1 MKFRLLLITL
11 LVGLSGGIWADSF
24 TVSEIDIIGLQRV
37 SLGTVRNS
45 LPLEVGDIANNNDLS
60 LGLKRLFATGYF
72 KDVSVWSDPT
82 SGLVRYDV
90 IEQPALSEITFT
102 GNKLIPTAGMK
113 QVFSN
118 AGLVEGDVFSRSK
131 MDGLLLEVE
140 RQYAAMGHYA
150 VDIQSALTPVPG
162 NRVKLAIT
170 VVEGKKAK
178 IANINITGTQA
189 FSNEPLLA
197 VMKLKAKRPGNPFQ
211 VFSKKTLY
219 SSDAVRGDQERLASY
234 YLDRGYLRY
243 ELMST
248 QVTLSPALD
257 EVYITYNI
265 SEGELFHLSSFEL
278 SGDLVGDDVAL
289 LKLATVSSGSVF
301 SRKQIIDIQKAI
313 QERLS
318 DLGYVFPQLRLGSD
332 VDEAKKTIALNLF
345 INPGQRTYV
354 RRITIQG
361 NVTTQDS
368 VVRRELTQQEGAL
381 ASGPKISE
389 SKRRLERVGYFKNVQ
404 IATQPIAGIPD
415 QVDLNISVE
424 EMKDATLTGSIGW
437 ADPGG
442 LFVAGEY
449 KQKNFQGSGRDVSTS
464 LTINSYQKMLDFSY
478 TNPYFTKDAVS
489 LAYNLFMNETDN
501 ANISE
506 NDYATN
512 KWGGGVSLGYPLSL
526 NQRVSFGI
534 DYTQTALFA
543 TNPAQEIAN
552 FIGDHG
558 KNFSNFELS
567 SAWRYSSLNGTFL
580 ATDGQSHNVSLNVS
594 LPLSDLA
601 YYKLDYRGRYYQPL
615 LGDDYVLRFRGGLG
629 YGDGFDNT
637 NALPF
642 FENFI
647 SGGVSS
653 VRGFRYGS
661 LGPKST
667 PPIASTATPA
677 AIGGNMKLEYGVDL
691 LFPTPIAKDKSQF
704 RSSLFF
710 DAGNVFTSQCLP
722 TNVNCDVGFN
732 PDDLRYS
739 MGYELNW
746 MTPIAPLRFIW
757 AWPLNAQTGDLQQ
770 SFMFTFGYAM

>member
-11 LVGLSGGIWADSF
+11 LFGFTVSAWAESF
-24 TVSEIDIIGLQRV
+24 TVSEIEIIGLQRV

-45 LPLEVGDIANNNDLS
+45 LPLEVGDVANNNDLS
-60 LGLKRLFATGYF
+60 NGLRRLYATGYF
-72 KDVSVWSDPT
+72 KDVNVWSDPET
-82 SGLVRYDV
+82 GIVRYDV
-90 IEQPALSEITFT
+90 IEQPALADITFT
-102 GNKLIPTAGMK
+102 GNKLIPTAGLK

-118 AGLVEGDVFSRSK
+118 AGLVAGEVFSRSK

-150 VDIQSALTPVPG
+150 VDIQSELQPVPG
-162 NRVKLAIT
+162 NRVKLAVT

-189 FSNEPLLA
+189 FDDEVLLA
-197 VMKLKAKRPGNPFQ
+197 VMKLKAKRPGNLFQ
-211 VFSKKTLY
+211 MFSKKTLY

-243 ELMST
+243 ELIST
-248 QVTLSPALD
+248 QVTLSPTLD
-257 EVYITYNI
+257 EVYIAYNI
-265 SEGELFHLSSFEL
+265 SEGQQFRLSSFEL

-289 LKLATVSSGSVF
+289 LNLAKVSPGSVF
-301 SRKQIIDIQKAI
+301 SRKQIIDIQKSI

-318 DLGYVFPQLRLGSD
+318 DLGYAFPQLRLGSD
-332 VDEAKKTIALNLF
+332 VDEVNKTIALNLF
-345 INPGQRTYV
+345 VNPGQRTYV
-354 RRITIQG
+354 RRIGIQG
-361 NVTTQDS
+361 NVTTHDS
-368 VVRRELTQQEGAL
+368 VVRRELTQLEGAL
-381 ASGPKISE
+381 ASGTKISE

-404 IATQPIAGIPD
+404 IETQPIAGIPD

-442 LFVAGEY
+442 LFIAGEY
-449 KQKNFQGSGRDVSTS
+449 KQKNFQGSGKDVATS
-464 LTINSYQKMLDFSY
+464 ATINSYQKMLDFSY

-489 LAYNLFMNETDN
+489 LAYNLFLQETDN
-501 ANISE
+501 ATISE

-512 KWGGGVSLGYPLSL
+512 KWGGGISLGYPLSL
-526 NQRVSFGI
+526 NQRISFGV
-534 DYTQTALFA
+534 DYTQTYLFA
-543 TNPAQEIAN
+543 TNPAQEIAT
-552 FIGDHG
+552 FISEHGDE
-558 KNFSNFELS
+558 FSNLELS
-567 SAWRYSSLNGTFL
+567 TAWKYSSLNGTFL
-580 ATDGQSHNVSLNVS
+580 ATEGQSHNLSLNVS
-594 LPLSDLA
+594 LPVSDLS
-601 YYKLDYRGRYYQPL
+601 YYKLDYRGRYYQPIIA
-615 LGDDYVLRFRGGLG
+615 DDYVLRFRGGLG
-629 YGDGFDNT
+629 YGDGFGDT
-637 NALPF
+637 SALPF

-653 VRGFRYGS
+653 VRGFRYAS

-667 PPIASTATPA
+667 PPVTATADPA
-677 AIGGNMKLEYGVDL
+677 AIGGNMKVEYGVDL

-710 DAGNVFTSQCLP
+710 DAGNVFASQCLA
-722 TNVNCDVGFN
+722 TNPNCTVGFQPEN
-732 PDDLRYS
+732 LRYS

-757 AWPLNAQTGDLQQ
+757 AWPLNAQAGDLKQ